1 MFLNKNYN
9 NLFSTANIF
18 LWPLVVFV
26 VFFITFI
33 IVNGGP
39 ITNDE
44 LKYLALSLDTTQE
57 PRILNRYFHIY
68 FQKFFV
74 YYLNDPFVGMQI
86 FWSFIISSTAALTFY
101 SAILISNSKSLAIGF
116 LSLLF
121 LLIQPLIF
129 RFNGVTYADYTVML
143 ILALS
148 MAIYVSTDMN
158 SLRSKS
164 KSIFILSA
172 LLILSIKSKETGIV
186 NIVFII
192 GIIASNLKIS
202 SIFRLS
208 LCGVIGIL
216 SGIFLMALL
225 DAFILGDYL
234 FSWRFSNIEQ
244 LFSFNSGGRERVIGN
259 WYSLIS
265 ETDLIIPFFLYLL
278 SLPYIIDKE
287 KPSHIKFLYLLPIFI
302 VLFLTITSG
311 FGRLRIVPRYIVPII
326 PIISILAANYIQLS
340 GISIINKLK
349 LSKRSFFWSIIFV
362 IFLMSVAYFLRNTS
376 NLINLNGW
384 TPRLFL
390 SNIFYPMVI
399 SLILIFYIF
408 LKKNS
413 NAYKVLFLSLFVI
426 SILPPLIAIP
436 NNVLFSGKLFDSR
449 IYPLETFRNNLKI
462 NKNTVLILSGGTLG
476 FSGGLIPFYF
486 DVKISCSDR
495 GNKYPILCASDEN
508 KKIYS
513 NYFNDDGMVGK
524 DGRFDYAILT
534 INKYE
539 QYWETSYPSDTYNII
554 RDDDKKYVLICKNKI
569 CNK

>member
-172 LLILSIKSKETGIV
+172 LLILSIKSK
-186 NIVFII
+186 
-192 GIIASNLKIS
+192 
-202 SIFRLS
+202 
-208 LCGVIGIL
+208 
-216 SGIFLMALL
+216 
-225 DAFILGDYL
+225 
-234 FSWRFSNIEQ
+234 
-244 LFSFNSGGRERVIGN
+244 
-259 WYSLIS
+259 
-265 ETDLIIPFFLYLL
+265 
-278 SLPYIIDKE
+278 
-287 KPSHIKFLYLLPIFI
+287 
-302 VLFLTITSG
+302 
-311 FGRLRIVPRYIVPII
+311 
-326 PIISILAANYIQLS
+326 
-340 GISIINKLK
+340 
-349 LSKRSFFWSIIFV
+349 
-362 IFLMSVAYFLRNTS
+362 
-376 NLINLNGW
+376 
-384 TPRLFL
+384 
-390 SNIFYPMVI
+390 I
-399 SLILIFYIF
+399 SL
-408 LKKNS
+408 NS
-413 NAYKVLFLSLFVI
+413 L
-426 SILPPLIAIP
+426 
-436 NNVLFSGKLFDSR
+436 
-449 IYPLETFRNNLKI
+449 
-462 NKNTVLILSGGTLG
+462 
-476 FSGGLIPFYF
+476 
-486 DVKISCSDR
+486 
-495 GNKYPILCASDEN
+495 LC
-508 KKIYS
+508 
-513 NYFNDDGMVGK
+513 V
-524 DGRFDYAILT
+524 
-534 INKYE
+534 
-539 QYWETSYPSDTYNII
+539 
-554 RDDDKKYVLICKNKI
+554 
-569 CNK
+569 